1 MYKSKNSISI
11 KLASPEKILE
21 GSFGEVLK
29 PETINYRS
37 YKPEKD
43 GLFCEKIFGP
53 VKDFECHCGKYKG
66 IRYRGI
72 ICDRC
77 GVEVTTK
84 KVRRN
89 RMGHITLAVP
99 VVHIW
104 FLKSIPSKLSYILG
118 KSAKQ
123 LESVIYYEN
132 YLVINP
138 GKSGYK
144 RFELIDEE
152 AYLEL
157 EKEFGYEA
165 VSQEEREEESY
176 FYAAM
181 GGEAIKD
188 ALAEMDLLELKQEL
202 ELISSTTKSKQKR
215 EDALKRLKVVKDFA
229 QDRNNKP
236 EWMIVSILP
245 VMPPE
250 LRPLVPLEG
259 GRFAAS
265 DLNDLYRRIII
276 RNNRLKQLMDIQAP
290 EVILRNEKRML
301 QESVDALFDNT
312 KRKTAI
318 RSGSKR
324 PLKSISDMLR
334 GKQGR
339 FRQNLLG
346 KRVDYSGRSVIVV
359 GPELRM
365 TECGIPKNMALE
377 LFKPHLIRELIRR
390 DLAATPRSAKL
401 MIENKESFVYEIL
414 ENVVKDHPVLLNRA
428 PTLHRL
434 GIIAFQPVLIDG
446 KAIRVHPLVCSA
458 FNADFDGDQMAV
470 HVPLSIP
477 SQLEARVLMM
487 ASQNVL
493 HPASGK
499 PITLPSQDMIL
510 GCYYLTRDKKGQVGE
525 GMSFGS
531 IDEVK
536 IAHDNGRVAMHAVIN
551 VRHNGEWHK
560 NTTAG
565 RAIFNSIIPDELG
578 YYDEI
583 ISKKKLSFIIG
594 ESFVKAGNQRTVQ
607 LLDDLKD
614 IGFKTATMS
623 GVSISIS
630 DVIIPDAKHEII
642 DRAEK
647 EVDKIQQR
655 FDRHVLTEGERYNKV
670 IDVWTKATS
679 DVADV
684 MMDGLRSD
692 DQGFNALYISSDS
705 GARGSGDQIKQLAG
719 MRGLMAKPRK
729 SMVGGGEIIESPI
742 QSNFKEGLSVMEYF
756 ISTHGARKGLADTAL
771 KTADAGYLTRRLVDV
786 AQDVTIYEDDCKT
799 INGITV
805 SDLKEGEE
813 IVESLGERIL
823 GRTSSEKIV
832 IDGEVIVK
840 PGDIF
845 DEKLADLIVENN
857 FNSVKIRSILT
868 CESRRG
874 VCAKCYGWDLTR
886 RKLVTKGTAVGIIAA
901 QSIGEPGTQ
910 LTLRTFHIGG
920 TATRIA
926 EESDKKSRFNGIA
939 KFSSEYEPAE
949 TIDEDGFNVVRCLS
963 RSSKLSIVD
972 TKDNVLDELNVPYG
986 ANVNVKDGA
995 KVKKGM
1001 TLFSWDPYT
1010 DLILARQ
1017 SGVIKMKDFIEGDTY
1032 QEEAVDGGKKQKVVT
1047 ESKDRRLS
1055 PQIEIYSKKGD
1066 ILSGGTILPVKA
1078 TLVVND
1084 GQDVAKGQ
1092 TLVKIQ
1098 KDVGK
1103 SRDITGGL
1111 PRVAELFEARKPANP
1126 AVVTEINGTVEFGE
1140 IKRGVRKVSVIP
1152 SNGKSITYKI
1162 PYGKHVVVH
1171 EGDFITAGT
1180 ALCEGAISPSDI
1192 LTILG
1197 PNAVREYLV
1206 DEIQEVYRLQGVG
1219 INDKHIEVI
1228 VNQMMKKV
1236 VINDP
1241 GDSKYLPGERLDKQ
1255 DLFAENGNMKGMV
1268 VIDES
1273 GDSNLD
1279 VGTMISQNEVKEMN
1293 KELKSQDKNVIKF
1306 HKAKQAT
1313 FEPILMGITQ
1323 SSLNTN
1329 SFISAASFQETTRV
1343 LTDAATASKTDHLLG
1358 LKENVALGRLIPA
1371 GTGFPELD
1379 KVRLTK
1385 EEESD
1390 ISEEQS

>member
-1 MYKSKNSISI
+1 
-11 KLASPEKILE
+11 
-21 GSFGEVLK
+21 
-29 PETINYRS
+29 
-37 YKPEKD
+37 
-43 GLFCEKIFGP
+43 
-53 VKDFECHCGKYKG
+53 
-66 IRYRGI
+66 
-72 ICDRC
+72 
-77 GVEVTTK
+77 
-84 KVRRN
+84 
-89 RMGHITLAVP
+89 
-99 VVHIW
+99 
-104 FLKSIPSKLSYILG
+104 
-118 KSAKQ
+118 
-123 LESVIYYEN
+123 
-132 YLVINP
+132 
-138 GKSGYK
+138 
-144 RFELIDEE
+144 
-152 AYLEL
+152 
-157 EKEFGYEA
+157 
-165 VSQEEREEESY
+165 
-176 FYAAM
+176 
-181 GGEAIKD
+181 
-188 ALAEMDLLELKQEL
+188 
-202 ELISSTTKSKQKR
+202 
-215 EDALKRLKVVKDFA
+215 
-229 QDRNNKP
+229 
-236 EWMIVSILP
+236 
-245 VMPPE
+245 
-250 LRPLVPLEG
+250 
-259 GRFAAS
+259 
-265 DLNDLYRRIII
+265 
-276 RNNRLKQLMDIQAP
+276 
-290 EVILRNEKRML
+290 
-301 QESVDALFDNT
+301 
-312 KRKTAI
+312 
-318 RSGSKR
+318 
-324 PLKSISDMLR
+324 MLR

-359 GPELRM
+359 GPELKM

-414 ENVVKDHPVLLNRA
+414 ETVVKDHPVLLNRA

-434 GIIAFQPVLIDG
+434 GIIAFQPILIDG

-470 HVPLSIP
+470 HVPLSVP
-477 SQLEARVLMM
+477 AQLEARILMM

-510 GCYYLTRDKKGQVGE
+510 GCYYLTRERTGQKGE
-525 GMSFGS
+525 GKMFGS

-536 IAHDNGRVAMHAVIN
+536 MAYDNDKVGLHAIVN

-565 RAIFNSIIPDELG
+565 RAIFNAIVPDELG
-578 YYDEI
+578 YYDEM
-583 ISKKKLSFIIG
+583 ISKKRLSFIIG
-594 ESFVKAGNQRTVQ
+594 ESFVKAGNDKTVK

-614 IGFKTATMS
+614 IGFKTATKS
-623 GVSISIS
+623 GISISIS
-630 DVIIPDAKHEII
+630 DILIPDEKHGII
-642 DRAEK
+642 DGAEK
-647 EVDKIQQR
+647 EVDKIQGR
-655 FDRHVLTEGERYNKV
+655 FNRHILTEGERYNKV

-679 DVADV
+679 DIAAE
-684 MMDGLRSD
+684 MMKGLKSD
-692 DQGFNALYISSDS
+692 EEGFNSVYMMADS

-729 SMVGGGEIIESPI
+729 SMIGGGEIIESPI

-786 AQDVTIYEDDCKT
+786 AQDVVISEFDCKT

-813 IVESLGERIL
+813 VVESLSERIL
-823 GRTSSEKIV
+823 GRTSSEKIIV
-832 IDGEVIVK
+832 DGKTVVKAGEV
-840 PGDIF
+840 F
-845 DEKLADLIVENN
+845 DEHKADLVVNNN
-857 FNSVKIRSILT
+857 FTTVKIKSILT

-886 RKLVTKGTAVGIIAA
+886 RELVTTGTAVGIIAA

-920 TATRIA
+920 TATRIV
-926 EESDKKSRFNGIA
+926 EESDMKSRHNGKA
-939 KFSSEYEPAE
+939 KFNEDYQFANS
-949 TIDEDGFNVVRCLS
+949 IDEDGEEVVRCLT
-963 RSSKLSIVD
+963 RNSKLHILDS
-972 TKDNVLDELNVPYG
+972 KDNILEEYNVPYG
-986 ANVNVKDGA
+986 ANVNIKDSA
-995 KVKKGM
+995 KIKKGQI
-1001 TLFSWDPYT
+1001 LFSWDPYT

-1017 SGVIKMKDFIEGDTY
+1017 SGIIKMKDFIEGDTY

-1055 PQIEIYSKKGD
+1055 PQIEIYSKDGD

-1084 GQDVAKGQ
+1084 GQDVTQGQ

-1098 KDVGK
+1098 KEVGK

-1126 AVVTEINGTVEFGE
+1126 AVVSEINGTVEFGE
-1140 IKRGVRKVSVIP
+1140 IKRGVRKVSVTP
-1152 SNGKSITYKI
+1152 STGKSVVYKI

-1206 DEIQEVYRLQGVG
+1206 NEIQEVYRLQGVG

-1236 VINDP
+1236 IINDP
-1241 GDSKYLPGERLDKQ
+1241 GDTTYLPGERLDKTT
-1255 DLFAENGNMKGMV
+1255 LFNDNDYMKGMV

-1273 GDSNLD
+1273 GDSNLE
-1279 VGTMISQNEVKEMN
+1279 VGIMISQNEVKELN
-1293 KELKSQDKNVIKF
+1293 KEFKTKDKTLVKF
-1306 HKAKQAT
+1306 HKARSAT

-1323 SSLNTN
+1323 SSLNTT

-1371 GTGFPELD
+1371 GTGFPALQSIQIEQENQ
-1379 KVRLTK
+1379 
-1385 EEESD
+1385 EED
-1390 ISEEQS
+1390 Q

>member
-1 MYKSKNSISI
+1 MYKANNSISL

-138 GKSGYK
+138 GKSDFK
-144 RFELIDEE
+144 RFDLIDEE
-152 AYLEL
+152 EYLKL
-157 EKEFGYEA
+157 ETEFGYEA
-165 VSQEEREEESY
+165 SSQEEKEEESY

-188 ALAEMDLLELKQEL
+188 GLAEMDLLELKKEL
-202 ELISSTTKSKQKR
+202 ELISTTTNSKQKK

-229 QDRNNKP
+229 RDRNNKP

-359 GPELRM
+359 GPELKM

-414 ENVVKDHPVLLNRA
+414 ETVVRDHPVLLNRA

-434 GIIAFQPVLIDG
+434 GIIAFQPILIDG

-477 SQLEARVLMM
+477 AQLEARVLMM

-510 GCYYLTRDKKGQVGE
+510 GCYYLTRERTGQKGE
-525 GMSFGS
+525 GKMFGS

-536 IAHDNGRVAMHAVIN
+536 MAYDNDKVGLHAIVN

-565 RAIFNSIIPDELG
+565 RAIFNSIVPDELG
-578 YYDEI
+578 YYDEM
-583 ISKKKLSFIIG
+583 ISKKRLSFIIG
-594 ESFVKAGNQRTVQ
+594 ESFVKAGNDKTVR
-607 LLDDLKD
+607 LLDDLKE
-614 IGFKTATMS
+614 IGFKTATKS
-623 GVSISIS
+623 GISISIS
-630 DVIIPDAKHEII
+630 DIIIPDEKHDII
-642 DRAEK
+642 NSAEK
-647 EVDKIQQR
+647 EVEKIQGR
-655 FDRHVLTEGERYNKV
+655 FNRHILTEGERYNKV

-679 DVADV
+679 DIAGE
-684 MMDGLRSD
+684 MMKGLKSD
-692 DQGFNALYISSDS
+692 EQGFNSVYMMADS

-729 SMVGGGEIIESPI
+729 SMIGGGEIIESPI
-742 QSNFKEGLSVMEYF
+742 QSNFKEGLSIMEYF

-786 AQDVTIYEDDCKT
+786 AQDVVISEYDCKT

-805 SDLKEGEE
+805 ADLKEGEE
-813 IVESLGERIL
+813 VVESLSERIL
-823 GRTSSEKIV
+823 GRTSSEKIIV
-832 IDGEVIVK
+832 DGKTIVKAGEV
-840 PGDIF
+840 F
-845 DEKLADLIVENN
+845 DEAKADMVVHNN
-857 FNSVKIRSILT
+857 FTTVKIKSILT

-886 RKLVTKGTAVGIIAA
+886 RELVTTGTAVGIIAA

-920 TATRIA
+920 TSTRIV
-926 EESDKKSRFNGIA
+926 EESDMKSRFGGVA
-939 KFSSEYEPAE
+939 KFNEDYQSAK
-949 TIDEDGFNVVRCLS
+949 TIDEDGEEVTRCLT
-963 RSSKLSIVD
+963 RNSKLHILD
-972 TKDNVLDELNVPYG
+972 KKDNILEQYNVPYG
-986 ANVNVKDGA
+986 ANVNIENGA
-995 KVKKGM
+995 KIKKGE
-1001 TLFSWDPYT
+1001 TIFSWDPYT

-1055 PQIEIYSKKGD
+1055 PQIEIYSKDGD

-1084 GQDVAKGQ
+1084 GQDVTQGQ

-1126 AVVTEINGTVEFGE
+1126 AVVSEINGTVEFGD

-1152 SNGKSITYKI
+1152 SNGKSVVYKI

-1206 DEIQEVYRLQGVG
+1206 NEIQEVYRLQGVG

-1236 VINDP
+1236 IINNP
-1241 GDSKYLPGERLDKQ
+1241 GDTSYLPGERLDKST
-1255 DLFAENGNMKGMV
+1255 LFNDNDYMKGMV

-1273 GDSNLD
+1273 GDSNLE
-1279 VGTMISQNEVKEMN
+1279 VGIMISQNEVKELN
-1293 KELKSQDKNVIKF
+1293 KEFKTQSKNLIKF
-1306 HKAKQAT
+1306 HKARSAT

-1323 SSLNTN
+1323 SSLNTT

-1371 GTGFPELD
+1371 GTGFPALQSIQLEHENQ
-1379 KVRLTK
+1379 
-1385 EEESD
+1385 EED
-1390 ISEEQS
+1390 Q

>member
-1 MYKSKNSISI
+1 MYKEKNSISL

-138 GKSGYK
+138 GKSDYT
-144 RFELIDEE
+144 RFDLIDEE
-152 AYLEL
+152 EYLKL
-157 EKEFGYEA
+157 ETEFGYEA
-165 VSQEEREEESY
+165 SSQEEKEEESY

-188 ALAEMDLLELKQEL
+188 GLAEMDLLELKKDL
-202 ELISSTTKSKQKR
+202 ELISTTTNSKQKK

-229 QDRNNKP
+229 RDRNNKP

-359 GPELRM
+359 GPELKM

-414 ENVVKDHPVLLNRA
+414 ETVVKDHPVLLNRA

-434 GIIAFQPVLIDG
+434 GIIAFQPILIDG

-477 SQLEARVLMM
+477 AQLEARVLMM

-510 GCYYLTRDKKGQVGE
+510 GCYYLTRERSGQKGE
-525 GMSFGS
+525 GKLFGS

-536 IAHDNGRVAMHAVIN
+536 IAYENNKVGLHAVVN
-551 VRHNGEWHK
+551 VRHNGKWYK

-565 RAIFNSIIPDELG
+565 RAIFNAIIPEELG
-578 YYDEI
+578 YYDEM
-583 ISKKKLSFIIG
+583 ISKKRLSFIIG
-594 ESFVKAGNQRTVQ
+594 ESFVKAGNEKTVK
-607 LLDDLKD
+607 LLDNLKD
-614 IGFKTATMS
+614 IGFKTATKS
-623 GVSISIS
+623 GISISIS
-630 DVIIPDAKHEII
+630 DIIIPNEKHNII
-642 DRAEK
+642 DGAEK
-647 EVDKIQQR
+647 EVEKIQGR
-655 FDRHVLTEGERYNKV
+655 FNRHILTEGERYNKV

-679 DVADV
+679 DVAAE
-684 MMDGLRSD
+684 MMKGLKSD
-692 DQGFNALYISSDS
+692 DEGFNSVYMMADS

-786 AQDVTIYEDDCKT
+786 AQDVVISELNCKT

-805 SDLKEGEE
+805 ADLKEGEE
-813 IVESLGERIL
+813 VVESLSERIL
-823 GRTSSEKIV
+823 GRTSSEKII
-832 IDGEVIVK
+832 IDGKTILKAGEV
-840 PGDIF
+840 F
-845 DEKLADLIVENN
+845 DEHKAKFIVENN
-857 FNSVKIRSILT
+857 VNSVKIKSILT

-886 RKLVTKGTAVGIIAA
+886 RELVTIGTAVGIIAA

-920 TATRIA
+920 TATRIV
-926 EESDKKSRFNGIA
+926 EESDMKSRHDGIA
-939 KFSSEYEPAE
+939 TFNDEYQSAN
-949 TIDEDGFNVVRCLS
+949 TIDEDGEKVVRCLT
-963 RSSKLSIVD
+963 RNSKLRIVD
-972 TKDNVLDELNVPYG
+972 SKDNVLEQYNVPYG
-986 ANVNVKDGA
+986 ANVNIKDNA
-995 KVKKGM
+995 KVKKSDI
-1001 TLFSWDPYT
+1001 LFSWDPYT

-1017 SGVIKMKDFIEGDTY
+1017 SGIIKMKDFIEGDTY

-1055 PQIEIYSKKGD
+1055 PQIEIYSKDGD

-1084 GQDVAKGQ
+1084 GQDVTQGQ

-1103 SRDITGGL
+1103 TRDITGGL

-1126 AVVTEINGTVEFGE
+1126 AVVSEINGTVEFGE
-1140 IKRGVRKVSVIP
+1140 IKRGVRKVSVTP
-1152 SNGKSITYKI
+1152 STGKSVIYKI

-1206 DEIQEVYRLQGVG
+1206 NEIQEVYRLQGVG

-1228 VNQMMKKV
+1228 VNQMMKKIIV
-1236 VINDP
+1236 NDP
-1241 GDSKYLPGERLDKQ
+1241 GDTSYLPGERLDKTT
-1255 DLFAENGNMKGMV
+1255 LFNDNDYMKGMV

-1273 GDSNLD
+1273 GDSNLE
-1279 VGTMISQNEVKEMN
+1279 VGIMISQNEVKELN
-1293 KELKSQDKNVIKF
+1293 KEFKTQDKNLVKF
-1306 HKAKQAT
+1306 HKAKSAT

-1323 SSLNTN
+1323 SSLNTT

-1371 GTGFPELD
+1371 GTGFPGLQSIQIEQQENQ
-1379 KVRLTK
+1379 
-1385 EEESD
+1385 EED
-1390 ISEEQS
+1390 

>member
-1 MYKSKNSISI
+1 
-11 KLASPEKILE
+11 
-21 GSFGEVLK
+21 
-29 PETINYRS
+29 
-37 YKPEKD
+37 
-43 GLFCEKIFGP
+43 
-53 VKDFECHCGKYKG
+53 
-66 IRYRGI
+66 
-72 ICDRC
+72 
-77 GVEVTTK
+77 
-84 KVRRN
+84 
-89 RMGHITLAVP
+89 
-99 VVHIW
+99 
-104 FLKSIPSKLSYILG
+104 
-118 KSAKQ
+118 
-123 LESVIYYEN
+123 
-132 YLVINP
+132 
-138 GKSGYK
+138 
-144 RFELIDEE
+144 
-152 AYLEL
+152 
-157 EKEFGYEA
+157 
-165 VSQEEREEESY
+165 
-176 FYAAM
+176 M

-290 EVILRNEKRML
+290 EVILRIEKRML

-359 GPELRM
+359 GPELKM

-414 ENVVKDHPVLLNRA
+414 ETVVKDHPVLLNRA

-434 GIIAFQPVLIDG
+434 GIIAFQPILIDG

-470 HVPLSIP
+470 HVPLSVP
-477 SQLEARVLMM
+477 AQLEARILMM

-510 GCYYLTRDKKGQVGE
+510 GCYYLTRERTGQKGE
-525 GMSFGS
+525 GKMFGS

-536 IAHDNGRVAMHAVIN
+536 MAYDNDKVGLHAIVN
-551 VRHNGEWHK
+551 VRHNGVWHK

-565 RAIFNSIIPDELG
+565 RAIFNAIVPDELG
-578 YYDEI
+578 YYDEM
-583 ISKKKLSFIIG
+583 ISKKRLSFIIG
-594 ESFVKAGNQRTVQ
+594 ESFVKAGNDKTVK

-614 IGFKTATMS
+614 IGFKTATKS
-623 GVSISIS
+623 GISISIS
-630 DVIIPDAKHEII
+630 DILIPDEKHDII
-642 DRAEK
+642 NGAEK
-647 EVDKIQQR
+647 EVEKIQGR
-655 FDRHVLTEGERYNKV
+655 FNRHILTEGERYNKV

-679 DVADV
+679 DIAAE
-684 MMDGLRSD
+684 MMKGLKSD
-692 DQGFNALYISSDS
+692 EEGFNSVYMMADS

-786 AQDVTIYEDDCKT
+786 AQDVVISEFDCKT

-805 SDLKEGEE
+805 ADLKEGEE
-813 IVESLGERIL
+813 VVESLSERIL
-823 GRTSSEKIV
+823 GRTSSEKIIV
-832 IDGEVIVK
+832 DGKTVVKAGEV
-840 PGDIF
+840 F
-845 DEKLADLIVENN
+845 DEHKADLVVNNN
-857 FNSVKIRSILT
+857 FTTVKIKSILT

-886 RKLVTKGTAVGIIAA
+886 RELVTTGTAVGIIAA

-920 TATRIA
+920 TATRIV
-926 EESDKKSRFNGIA
+926 EESDMKSRHNGKA
-939 KFSSEYEPAE
+939 KFNEDYQFANS
-949 TIDEDGFNVVRCLS
+949 IDEDGEEVVRCLT
-963 RSSKLSIVD
+963 RNSKLHILDS
-972 TKDNVLDELNVPYG
+972 KDNVLEEYNVPYG
-986 ANVNVKDGA
+986 ANVNIKNGD
-995 KVKKGM
+995 KIKKSQI
-1001 TLFSWDPYT
+1001 LFSWDPYT

-1017 SGVIKMKDFIEGDTY
+1017 SGIIKMKDFIEGDTY

-1055 PQIEIYSKKGD
+1055 PQIEIYSKDGD

-1084 GQDVAKGQ
+1084 GQDVTQGQ

-1098 KDVGK
+1098 KEVGK

-1126 AVVTEINGTVEFGE
+1126 AVVSEINGTVEFGE
-1140 IKRGVRKVSVIP
+1140 IKRGVRKVSVTP
-1152 SNGKSITYKI
+1152 STGKSVIYKI

-1206 DEIQEVYRLQGVG
+1206 NEIQEVYRLQGVG

-1236 VINDP
+1236 IINDP
-1241 GDSKYLPGERLDKQ
+1241 GDTTYLPGERLDKTT
-1255 DLFAENGNMKGMV
+1255 LFNDNDYMKGMV

-1273 GDSNLD
+1273 GDSNLE
-1279 VGTMISQNEVKEMN
+1279 VGIMISQNEVKELN
-1293 KELKSQDKNVIKF
+1293 KEFKTKDKTLVKF
-1306 HKAKQAT
+1306 HKARSAT

-1323 SSLNTN
+1323 SSLNTT

-1371 GTGFPELD
+1371 GTGFPGLQSIQIEQENQ
-1379 KVRLTK
+1379 
-1385 EEESD
+1385 EED
-1390 ISEEQS
+1390 Q

>member
-1 MYKSKNSISI
+1 
-11 KLASPEKILE
+11 
-21 GSFGEVLK
+21 
-29 PETINYRS
+29 
-37 YKPEKD
+37 
-43 GLFCEKIFGP
+43 
-53 VKDFECHCGKYKG
+53 
-66 IRYRGI
+66 
-72 ICDRC
+72 
-77 GVEVTTK
+77 
-84 KVRRN
+84 
-89 RMGHITLAVP
+89 
-99 VVHIW
+99 
-104 FLKSIPSKLSYILG
+104 
-118 KSAKQ
+118 
-123 LESVIYYEN
+123 
-132 YLVINP
+132 
-138 GKSGYK
+138 
-144 RFELIDEE
+144 
-152 AYLEL
+152 
-157 EKEFGYEA
+157 
-165 VSQEEREEESY
+165 
-176 FYAAM
+176 
-181 GGEAIKD
+181 
-188 ALAEMDLLELKQEL
+188 
-202 ELISSTTKSKQKR
+202 
-215 EDALKRLKVVKDFA
+215 
-229 QDRNNKP
+229 
-236 EWMIVSILP
+236 MIVSILP

-359 GPELRM
+359 GPELKM

-414 ENVVKDHPVLLNRA
+414 ETVVKDHPVLLNRA

-434 GIIAFQPVLIDG
+434 GIIAFQPILIDG

-470 HVPLSIP
+470 HVPLSVP
-477 SQLEARVLMM
+477 AQLEARILMM

-510 GCYYLTRDKKGQVGE
+510 GCYYLTRERTGQKGE
-525 GMSFGS
+525 GKMFGS

-536 IAHDNGRVAMHAVIN
+536 MAYDNDKVGLHAIVN
-551 VRHNGEWHK
+551 VRHNGVWHK

-565 RAIFNSIIPDELG
+565 RAIFNAIVPDELG
-578 YYDEI
+578 YYDEM
-583 ISKKKLSFIIG
+583 ISKKRLSFIIG
-594 ESFVKAGNQRTVQ
+594 ESFVKAGNDKTVK

-614 IGFKTATMS
+614 IGFKTATKS
-623 GVSISIS
+623 GISISIS
-630 DVIIPDAKHEII
+630 DILIPDEKHNII
-642 DRAEK
+642 NGAEK
-647 EVDKIQQR
+647 EVEKIQGR
-655 FDRHVLTEGERYNKV
+655 FNRHILTEGERYNKV

-679 DVADV
+679 DIAAE
-684 MMDGLRSD
+684 MMKGLKSD
-692 DQGFNALYISSDS
+692 EEGFNSVYMMADS

-786 AQDVTIYEDDCKT
+786 AQDVVISEFDCKT
-799 INGITV
+799 INGIIV

-813 IVESLGERIL
+813 VVESLSERIL

-832 IDGEVIVK
+832 VDGKTVIKAGEV
-840 PGDIF
+840 F
-845 DEKLADLIVENN
+845 DEHKADLVVNNN
-857 FNSVKIRSILT
+857 FTTVKIRSILT

-886 RKLVTKGTAVGIIAA
+886 RELVTIGTAVGIIAA

-920 TATRIA
+920 TATRIV
-926 EESDKKSRFNGIA
+926 EESDMKSRHNGKA
-939 KFSSEYEPAE
+939 KFNEDYQFANS
-949 TIDEDGFNVVRCLS
+949 IDEDGEEVVRCLT
-963 RSSKLSIVD
+963 RNSKLHIID
-972 TKDNVLDELNVPYG
+972 GKDNILEEYNVPYG
-986 ANVNVKDGA
+986 ANVNIEDGA
-995 KVKKGM
+995 KIKKGQI
-1001 TLFSWDPYT
+1001 LFSWDPYT

-1017 SGVIKMKDFIEGDTY
+1017 SGIIKMKDFIEGDTY

-1055 PQIEIYSKKGD
+1055 PQIEIYSKDGD

-1084 GQDVAKGQ
+1084 GQDVTQGQ

-1098 KDVGK
+1098 KEVGK

-1126 AVVTEINGTVEFGE
+1126 AVVSEINGIVEFGE
-1140 IKRGVRKVSVIP
+1140 IKRGVRKVSVTP
-1152 SNGKSITYKI
+1152 STGKSVVYKI

-1206 DEIQEVYRLQGVG
+1206 NEIQEVYRLQGVG

-1236 VINDP
+1236 IISDP
-1241 GDSKYLPGERLDKQ
+1241 GDTTYLPGERLDKTT
-1255 DLFAENGNMKGMV
+1255 LFNDNDYMKGMV

-1273 GDSNLD
+1273 GDSNLE
-1279 VGTMISQNEVKEMN
+1279 VGIMISQNEVKELN
-1293 KELKSQDKNVIKF
+1293 KEFKTKDKTLVKF
-1306 HKAKQAT
+1306 HKARSAT

-1323 SSLNTN
+1323 SSLNTT

-1371 GTGFPELD
+1371 GTGFPALQSIQIEQENQ
-1379 KVRLTK
+1379 
-1385 EEESD
+1385 EED
-1390 ISEEQS
+1390 Q

>member
-1 MYKSKNSISI
+1 M
-11 KLASPEKILE
+11 
-21 GSFGEVLK
+21 
-29 PETINYRS
+29 
-37 YKPEKD
+37 
-43 GLFCEKIFGP
+43 
-53 VKDFECHCGKYKG
+53 
-66 IRYRGI
+66 
-72 ICDRC
+72 
-77 GVEVTTK
+77 
-84 KVRRN
+84 
-89 RMGHITLAVP
+89 
-99 VVHIW
+99 
-104 FLKSIPSKLSYILG
+104 
-118 KSAKQ
+118 
-123 LESVIYYEN
+123 
-132 YLVINP
+132 
-138 GKSGYK
+138 
-144 RFELIDEE
+144 
-152 AYLEL
+152 
-157 EKEFGYEA
+157 
-165 VSQEEREEESY
+165 
-176 FYAAM
+176 
-181 GGEAIKD
+181 
-188 ALAEMDLLELKQEL
+188 
-202 ELISSTTKSKQKR
+202 
-215 EDALKRLKVVKDFA
+215 
-229 QDRNNKP
+229 
-236 EWMIVSILP
+236 
-245 VMPPE
+245 
-250 LRPLVPLEG
+250 
-259 GRFAAS
+259 
-265 DLNDLYRRIII
+265 
-276 RNNRLKQLMDIQAP
+276 
-290 EVILRNEKRML
+290 
-301 QESVDALFDNT
+301 
-312 KRKTAI
+312 
-318 RSGSKR
+318 
-324 PLKSISDMLR
+324 
-334 GKQGR
+334 
-339 FRQNLLG
+339 
-346 KRVDYSGRSVIVV
+346 
-359 GPELRM
+359 
-365 TECGIPKNMALE
+365 
-377 LFKPHLIRELIRR
+377 
-390 DLAATPRSAKL
+390 
-401 MIENKESFVYEIL
+401 
-414 ENVVKDHPVLLNRA
+414 
-428 PTLHRL
+428 
-434 GIIAFQPVLIDG
+434 
-446 KAIRVHPLVCSA
+446 
-458 FNADFDGDQMAV
+458 
-470 HVPLSIP
+470 
-477 SQLEARVLMM
+477 
-487 ASQNVL
+487 
-493 HPASGK
+493 
-499 PITLPSQDMIL
+499 
-510 GCYYLTRDKKGQVGE
+510 
-525 GMSFGS
+525 
-531 IDEVK
+531 
-536 IAHDNGRVAMHAVIN
+536 
-551 VRHNGEWHK
+551 
-560 NTTAG
+560 
-565 RAIFNSIIPDELG
+565 
-578 YYDEI
+578 
-583 ISKKKLSFIIG
+583 
-594 ESFVKAGNQRTVQ
+594 
-607 LLDDLKD
+607 
-614 IGFKTATMS
+614 
-623 GVSISIS
+623 
-630 DVIIPDAKHEII
+630 
-642 DRAEK
+642 
-647 EVDKIQQR
+647 
-655 FDRHVLTEGERYNKV
+655 
-670 IDVWTKATS
+670 
-679 DVADV
+679 
-684 MMDGLRSD
+684 
-692 DQGFNALYISSDS
+692 
-705 GARGSGDQIKQLAG
+705 
-719 MRGLMAKPRK
+719 
-729 SMVGGGEIIESPI
+729 
-742 QSNFKEGLSVMEYF
+742 
-756 ISTHGARKGLADTAL
+756 
-771 KTADAGYLTRRLVDV
+771 
-786 AQDVTIYEDDCKT
+786 
-799 INGITV
+799 
-805 SDLKEGEE
+805 KEGEK
-813 IVESLGERIL
+813 IVEPLSDRIL
-823 GRTSSEKIV
+823 GRTILDDFIIK
-832 IDGEVIVK
+832 GEVVVK
-840 PGDIF
+840 AGSVINEEQAELIGDSG
-845 DEKLADLIVENN
+845 VEN
-857 FNSVKIRSILT
+857 VRIRSILT
-868 CESRRG
+868 CEAKRG
-874 VCAKCYGWDLTR
+874 CCAKCYGWDLTR

-926 EESDKKSRFNGIA
+926 EESDKKSRFNGTA
-939 KFSSEYEPAE
+939 KFSSEYDPAE

-1084 GQDVAKGQ
+1084 GQDVTKGQ

-1390 ISEEQS
+1390 IVEEQS

>member
-1 MYKSKNSISI
+1 MYKEKNSISL

-138 GKSGYK
+138 GKSDYT
-144 RFELIDEE
+144 RFDLIDEE
-152 AYLEL
+152 EYLKL
-157 EKEFGYEA
+157 ETEFGYEA
-165 VSQEEREEESY
+165 SSQEEKEEESY

-188 ALAEMDLLELKQEL
+188 GLAEMDLLELKKDL
-202 ELISSTTKSKQKR
+202 ELISTTTNSKQKK

-229 QDRNNKP
+229 RDRNNKP

-359 GPELRM
+359 GPELKM

-414 ENVVKDHPVLLNRA
+414 ETVVKDHPVLLNRA

-434 GIIAFQPVLIDG
+434 GIIAFQPILIDG

-477 SQLEARVLMM
+477 AQLEARVLMM

-510 GCYYLTRDKKGQVGE
+510 GCYYLTRERSGQKGE
-525 GMSFGS
+525 GKLFGS

-536 IAHDNGRVAMHAVIN
+536 IAYENNKVGLHAVVN
-551 VRHNGEWHK
+551 VRHNGKWYK

-565 RAIFNSIIPDELG
+565 RAIFNAIIPEELG
-578 YYDEI
+578 YYDEM
-583 ISKKKLSFIIG
+583 ISKKRLSFIIG
-594 ESFVKAGNQRTVQ
+594 ESFVKAGNEKTVK
-607 LLDDLKD
+607 LLDNLKD
-614 IGFKTATMS
+614 IGFKTATKS
-623 GVSISIS
+623 GISISIS
-630 DVIIPDAKHEII
+630 DIIIPNEKHNII
-642 DRAEK
+642 DGAEK
-647 EVDKIQQR
+647 EVEKIQGR
-655 FDRHVLTEGERYNKV
+655 FNRHILTEGERYNKV

-679 DVADV
+679 DVAAE
-684 MMDGLRSD
+684 MMKGLKSD
-692 DQGFNALYISSDS
+692 DEGFNSVYMMADS

-786 AQDVTIYEDDCKT
+786 AQDVVISELNCKT

-805 SDLKEGEE
+805 ADLKEGEE
-813 IVESLGERIL
+813 VVESLSERIL
-823 GRTSSEKIV
+823 GRTSSEKII
-832 IDGEVIVK
+832 IDGKTILKAGEV
-840 PGDIF
+840 F
-845 DEKLADLIVENN
+845 DEHKAKFIVENN
-857 FNSVKIRSILT
+857 VNSVKIKSILT

-886 RKLVTKGTAVGIIAA
+886 RELVTIGTAVGIIAA

-920 TATRIA
+920 TATRIV
-926 EESDKKSRFNGIA
+926 EESDMKSRHDGIA
-939 KFSSEYEPAE
+939 TFNDEYQSAN
-949 TIDEDGFNVVRCLS
+949 TIDEDGEKVVRCLT
-963 RSSKLSIVD
+963 RNSKLRIVD
-972 TKDNVLDELNVPYG
+972 SKDNVLEQYNVPYG
-986 ANVNVKDGA
+986 ANVNIKDNA
-995 KVKKGM
+995 KVKKSDI
-1001 TLFSWDPYT
+1001 LFSWDPYT

-1017 SGVIKMKDFIEGDTY
+1017 SGIIKMKDFIEGDTY

-1055 PQIEIYSKKGD
+1055 PQIEIYSKDGD

-1084 GQDVAKGQ
+1084 GQDVTQGQ

-1103 SRDITGGL
+1103 TRDITGGL

-1126 AVVTEINGTVEFGE
+1126 AVVSEINGTVEFGE
-1140 IKRGVRKVSVIP
+1140 IKRGVRKVSVTP
-1152 SNGKSITYKI
+1152 STGKSVIYKI

-1206 DEIQEVYRLQGVG
+1206 NEIQEVYRLQGVG

-1228 VNQMMKKV
+1228 VNQMMKKIIV
-1236 VINDP
+1236 NDP
-1241 GDSKYLPGERLDKQ
+1241 GDTSYLPGERLDKTT
-1255 DLFAENGNMKGMV
+1255 LFNDNDYMKGMV

-1273 GDSNLD
+1273 GDSNLE
-1279 VGTMISQNEVKEMN
+1279 VGIMISQNEVKELN
-1293 KELKSQDKNVIKF
+1293 KEFKTQDKNLVKF
-1306 HKAKQAT
+1306 HKAKSAT

-1323 SSLNTN
+1323 SSLNTT

-1343 LTDAATASKTDHLLG
+1343 LTDAATASKTDYLLG

-1371 GTGFPELD
+1371 GTGFPGLQSIQIEQQENQ
-1379 KVRLTK
+1379 
-1385 EEESD
+1385 EED
-1390 ISEEQS
+1390 

>member
-1 MYKSKNSISI
+1 
-11 KLASPEKILE
+11 
-21 GSFGEVLK
+21 
-29 PETINYRS
+29 
-37 YKPEKD
+37 
-43 GLFCEKIFGP
+43 
-53 VKDFECHCGKYKG
+53 
-66 IRYRGI
+66 
-72 ICDRC
+72 
-77 GVEVTTK
+77 
-84 KVRRN
+84 
-89 RMGHITLAVP
+89 
-99 VVHIW
+99 
-104 FLKSIPSKLSYILG
+104 
-118 KSAKQ
+118 
-123 LESVIYYEN
+123 
-132 YLVINP
+132 
-138 GKSGYK
+138 
-144 RFELIDEE
+144 
-152 AYLEL
+152 
-157 EKEFGYEA
+157 
-165 VSQEEREEESY
+165 
-176 FYAAM
+176 
-181 GGEAIKD
+181 
-188 ALAEMDLLELKQEL
+188 
-202 ELISSTTKSKQKR
+202 
-215 EDALKRLKVVKDFA
+215 
-229 QDRNNKP
+229 
-236 EWMIVSILP
+236 
-245 VMPPE
+245 
-250 LRPLVPLEG
+250 
-259 GRFAAS
+259 
-265 DLNDLYRRIII
+265 
-276 RNNRLKQLMDIQAP
+276 
-290 EVILRNEKRML
+290 
-301 QESVDALFDNT
+301 
-312 KRKTAI
+312 
-318 RSGSKR
+318 
-324 PLKSISDMLR
+324 
-334 GKQGR
+334 
-339 FRQNLLG
+339 
-346 KRVDYSGRSVIVV
+346 
-359 GPELRM
+359 M

-414 ENVVKDHPVLLNRA
+414 ETVVKDHPVLLNRA

-434 GIIAFQPVLIDG
+434 GIIAFQPILIDG

-470 HVPLSIP
+470 HVPLSVP
-477 SQLEARVLMM
+477 AQLEARILMM

-510 GCYYLTRDKKGQVGE
+510 GCYYLTRERTGQKGE
-525 GMSFGS
+525 GKMFGS

-536 IAHDNGRVAMHAVIN
+536 MAYDNDKVGLHAIVN
-551 VRHNGEWHK
+551 VRHNGVWHK

-565 RAIFNSIIPDELG
+565 RAIFNAIVPDELG
-578 YYDEI
+578 YYDEM
-583 ISKKKLSFIIG
+583 ISKKRLSFIIG
-594 ESFVKAGNQRTVQ
+594 ESFVKAGNDKTVK

-614 IGFKTATMS
+614 IGFKTATKS
-623 GVSISIS
+623 GISISIS
-630 DVIIPDAKHEII
+630 DILIPDEKHNII
-642 DRAEK
+642 NGAEK
-647 EVDKIQQR
+647 EVEKIQGR
-655 FDRHVLTEGERYNKV
+655 FNRHILTEGERYNKV

-679 DVADV
+679 DIAAE
-684 MMDGLRSD
+684 MMKGLKSD
-692 DQGFNALYISSDS
+692 EEGFNSVYMMADS

-786 AQDVTIYEDDCKT
+786 AQDVVISEFDCKT
-799 INGITV
+799 INGIIV

-813 IVESLGERIL
+813 VVESLSERIL

-832 IDGEVIVK
+832 VDGKTVIKAGEV
-840 PGDIF
+840 F
-845 DEKLADLIVENN
+845 DEHKADLVVNNN
-857 FNSVKIRSILT
+857 FTTVKIRSILT

-886 RKLVTKGTAVGIIAA
+886 RELVTIGTAVGIIAA

-920 TATRIA
+920 TATRIV
-926 EESDKKSRFNGIA
+926 EESDMKSRHNGKA
-939 KFSSEYEPAE
+939 KFNEDYQFANS
-949 TIDEDGFNVVRCLS
+949 IDEDGEEVVRCLT
-963 RSSKLSIVD
+963 RNSKLHIID
-972 TKDNVLDELNVPYG
+972 GKDNILEEYNVPYG
-986 ANVNVKDGA
+986 ANVNIEDGA
-995 KVKKGM
+995 KIKKGQI
-1001 TLFSWDPYT
+1001 LFSWDPYT

-1017 SGVIKMKDFIEGDTY
+1017 SGIIKMKDFIEGDTY

-1055 PQIEIYSKKGD
+1055 PQIEIYSKDGD

-1084 GQDVAKGQ
+1084 GQDVTQGQ

-1098 KDVGK
+1098 KEVGK

-1126 AVVTEINGTVEFGE
+1126 AVVSEINGIVEFGE
-1140 IKRGVRKVSVIP
+1140 IKRGVRKVSVTP
-1152 SNGKSITYKI
+1152 STGKSVVYKI

-1206 DEIQEVYRLQGVG
+1206 NEIQEVYRLQGVG

-1236 VINDP
+1236 IISDP
-1241 GDSKYLPGERLDKQ
+1241 GDTTYLPGERLDKTT
-1255 DLFAENGNMKGMV
+1255 LFNDNDYMKGMV

-1273 GDSNLD
+1273 GDSNLE
-1279 VGTMISQNEVKEMN
+1279 VGIMISQNEVKELN
-1293 KELKSQDKNVIKF
+1293 KEFKTKDKTLVKF
-1306 HKAKQAT
+1306 HKARSAT

-1323 SSLNTN
+1323 SSLNTT

-1371 GTGFPELD
+1371 GTGFPALQSIQIEQENQ
-1379 KVRLTK
+1379 
-1385 EEESD
+1385 EED
-1390 ISEEQS
+1390 Q